1 MTGLSLGLTLLISY
15 LVGAVPFG
23 YLIARARGVDIIKQ
37 GSGNIGATNVGRV
50 LGRPFG
56 ILVFLLDFAKGA
68 APVALAKLWTA
79 GHPLDLPPDS
89 LPVAAGVAAV
99 LGHLFPIYLRFHGG
113 KGVATAAGAVCVL
126 LPGPAL
132 AALLTWLV
140 VVLASRYVSLASLTA
155 AAVLCA
161 YRLLLTPQP
170 WDQSHRVVSSFC
182 LVAAGLIFIR
192 HRANIGRLLRGN
204 ENRLKETPAMLHFS
218 KVLHVL
224 AIGLW
229 FGTVLFFTFVVGLN
243 LFDTFETVAAK
254 APAERPIWF
263 PLWQTYDGPS
273 PDPTFPEPL
282 RREQGTRAAGVAI
295 NPMFMW
301 YLGIQAVCGLLAL
314 ATALAFYRVGA
325 ARVHRLRVGVLILAL
340 ATVALGWW
348 LERVVDDLRVPRNDT
363 FDVMVRHSPPRSEDV
378 ARAGA
383 ARKDFVRWHLYSLGL
398 NMLTVL
404 FVTVGMAQAAY
415 LPLPPHE
422 KKELAF

>member
-1 MTGLSLGLTLLISY
+1 MTALSLGLTLLISY
-15 LVGAVPFG
+15 LLGAVPFG
-23 YLIARARGVDIIKQ
+23 YLVARARGVDIIKQ

-68 APVALAKLWTA
+68 APVALAELWTA

-89 LPVAAGVAAV
+89 LPVAAGVAAF

-126 LPGPAL
+126 LPEAAL

-140 VVLASRYVSLASLTA
+140 AVLASRYVSLASLTA

-170 WDQSHRVVSSFC
+170 WDDSHRVVSSFC
-182 LVAAGLIFIR
+182 LIAAGLIFLR
-192 HRANIGRLLRGN
+192 HRANIGRLLHGN

-224 AIGLW
+224 ALGLW

-243 LFDTFETVAAK
+243 LFGTFEQVAAE
-254 APAERPIWF
+254 APAKRPIWF
-263 PLWQTYDGPS
+263 PMWQAYDGPS

-295 NPMFMW
+295 GPMFKW
-301 YLGIQAVCGLLAL
+301 YFGIQAVCGLLAL
-314 ATALAFYRVGA
+314 ATALAFYRAGA

-340 ATVALGWW
+340 LTVALGWW
-348 LERVVDDLRVPRNDT
+348 LERVVNDLRVPRNGT
-363 FDVMVRHSPPRSEDV
+363 FDMMVSQSPPRAEDI
-378 ARAGA
+378 ARAVA
-383 ARKDFVRWHLYSLGL
+383 ARQDFVRWHLYSLGL

-404 FVTVGMAQAAY
+404 LVTVGMAQAAY
-415 LPLPPHE
+415 LPVPPPAE
-422 KKELAF
+422 KKQP